1 MKDLQNILKLVIDET
16 GVDITSRKRDHKT
29 VINRWIYFK
38 LASEFTNNSL
48 HKIGAAINKNHATVI
63 HGLKQFEF
71 ETQWDKDLQTQYERI
86 AIIYMQETK
95 CNDLKRINNRIE
107 FMHNELSKL
116 EAIKNELINAK

>member
-1 MKDLQNILKLVIDET
+1 MKDLQDILKLVIDET

-38 LASEFTNNSL
+38 MASEFTNNSL

-95 CNDLKRINNRIE
+95 CNDLKKINNRIE

>member
-48 HKIGAAINKNHATVI
+48 HKIGAVINKNHATVI

>member
-1 MKDLQNILKLVIDET
+1 MKDLQDILKLVIDET

-38 LASEFTNNSL
+38 MASEFTNNSL

-86 AIIYMQETK
+86 AIIYMQDTK
-95 CNDLKRINNRIE
+95 CNDLKKINNRIE

>member
-95 CNDLKRINNRIE
+95 CNDLKKINNRIE

>member
-1 MKDLQNILKLVIDET
+1 MKDLQDILKLVIDET
-16 GVDITSRKRDHKT
+16 GVDVTSRKRDHKT

-38 LASEFTNNSL
+38 MASEFTNNSL

-86 AIIYMQETK
+86 AIIYMQDTK
-95 CNDLKRINNRIE
+95 CNDLKKINSRIE

>member
-86 AIIYMQETK
+86 AIIYMQDTK
-95 CNDLKRINNRIE
+95 CNDLKKINNRIE
-107 FMHNELSKL
+107 FIHNELSKL

>member
-48 HKIGAAINKNHATVI
+48 HKIGAVINKNHATVI

-95 CNDLKRINNRIE
+95 CNDLKKINNRIE

>member
-16 GVDITSRKRDHKT
+16 GVDIISKKRDHKT

-95 CNDLKRINNRIE
+95 CNDLKKINNRIE

-116 EAIKNELINAK
+116 EAIKNELINTK

>member
-29 VINRWIYFK
+29 VIHRWIYFK

-86 AIIYMQETK
+86 AIIYMQDTK
-95 CNDLKRINNRIE
+95 CNDLKKINNRIE